1 MKARLTPVV
10 LALVVASLATHA
22 SASKRQE
29 RTERS
34 EAQHTQQQQGKDGER
49 CNRPPP
55 KRDGWISRT
64 GQWLKEN
71 VRGIPPEKPAQGK
84 PGRP

>member
-1 MKARLTPVV
+1 MKARLTLVV
-10 LALVVASLATHA
+10 LALVVASLSTQA
-22 SASKRQE
+22 SATK
-29 RTERS
+29 RTERN
-34 EAQHTQQQQGKDGER
+34 EAQHSQQQGKDGER

-84 PGRP
+84 PGKP